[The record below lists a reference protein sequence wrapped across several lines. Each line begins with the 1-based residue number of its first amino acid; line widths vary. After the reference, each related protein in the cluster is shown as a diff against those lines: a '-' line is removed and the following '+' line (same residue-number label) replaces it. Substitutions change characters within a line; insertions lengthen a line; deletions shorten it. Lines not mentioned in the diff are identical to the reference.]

1 MRVLVGKTFGIGNAV
16 LSVPMVKALSL
27 AGHDVDVLI
36 GTGPDDFGAQQ
47 VFRELRRFDGSP
59 EIGHVWPGS
68 VPFVVSPHD
77 VAVMSIPYDGRWRNG
92 IDFFAHEVVDS
103 RKRPGNVE
111 RLGFDMW
118 ERHEVLYQME
128 NAERLGFQG
137 AVPSTQFMPKS
148 STVDQDLIY
157 LGIGFKRDP
166 GGFGASKHI
175 GNDRLAAIVREV
187 RRIRPQTRFV
197 STGNQ
202 RDAVEVGFPITRSLG
217 IQLTDR
223 TSFYRMDVSSLED
236 SFRFVSGCR
245 AYLGNDT
252 GMMHV
257 AASFNMPC
265 FAGML
270 SLDLIRK
277 NHPFCDSWSA
287 FLIDQQVPVERIAHD
302 FVDFVWGRFG

>member
-16 LSVPMVKALSL
+16 LSVPMVKALAL
-27 AGHDVDVLI
+27 AGHDVDVLV
-36 GTGPDDFGAQQ
+36 GMGPDDFGARQ
-47 VFRELRRFDGSP
+47 VFGELSCFQGSP
-59 EIGHVWPGS
+59 EIGHVWLES
-68 VPFVVSPHD
+68 VPFAVTPHD

-92 IDFFAHEVVDS
+92 IEFFARDVIDS

-118 ERHEVLYQME
+118 EKHEVLYQME
-128 NAERLGFQG
+128 NAESLGFKG
-137 AVPSTQFMPKS
+137 PIPSSQFMPRS
-148 STVDQDLIY
+148 SVVDPDLIY

-175 GNDRLAAIVREV
+175 GNDRIASIVREV

-197 STGNQ
+197 STGTQ
-202 RDAVEVGFPITRSLG
+202 RDAVEVGFPITRALG

-223 TSFYRMDVSSLED
+223 SSFYRMDVLGLED
-236 SFRFVSGCR
+236 SFRIVSGCS

-265 FAGML
+265 FSGML

-287 FLIDQQVPVERIAHD
+287 FLIDQQAPAERIARD
-302 FVDFVWGRFG
+302 FVEFVWGRF